1 MKNFR
6 NILLGCLLST
16 FTTGSFSQI
25 LETRQ
30 LISINAGNGTVTGN
44 EDHLF
49 FPSSINQKGLN
60 VDLSYEH
67 KINSY
72 LAGGISIGYNHFAR
86 PNDQP
91 GFAEINTYGSTFL
104 TVGPRIVLH
113 SPYKYSGLF
122 NRIRIGLALTPQF
135 HYYSGERSLNIDNEI
150 ILENGGE
157 TEQPTIEMNAK
168 SSGFGAKVGPEI
180 NCRITQRVGLKLSY
194 NLQLLSVY
202 TGYEREQLVANSVV
216 GGLIFTFGNK
226 KSLF

>member
-1 MKNFR
+1 MEVIR
-6 NILLGCLLST
+6 NILLGFLLCVC
-16 FTTGSFSQI
+16 TTSSFSQM

-30 LISINAGNGTVTGN
+30 LISINAGYGTVTGS

-49 FPSSINQKGLN
+49 FPSSINQKGVN
-60 VDLSYEH
+60 VDLTYEH

-72 LAGGISIGYNHFAR
+72 LAGGVSIGYNHFDR

-91 GFAEINTYGSTFL
+91 GFAEINTNGSTFL

-113 SPYKYSGLF
+113 SLYKSSRLS
-122 NRIRIGLALTPQF
+122 NRIRIGLALIPQLHF
-135 HYYSGERSLNIDNEI
+135 YSGERSLNIDNEI
-150 ILENGGE
+150 ILDNGGE
-157 TEQPTIEMNAK
+157 TEQPTIDMNAK
-168 SSGFGAKVGPEI
+168 SSGLGAKISPEV

-202 TGYEREQLVANSVV
+202 TGYEREQLVVNSVV